1 MSVSGS
7 NETLN
12 SKHMKRASGIISQTG
27 VLLFPASSM
36 WQTQTNSKH
45 MKTIIFILMMTVAG
59 LSVKA
64 QKNEALYVVTST
76 DTIFFKKLVV
86 KTNQAVGELP
96 NGGKIKLAVDSIQ
109 RYSIKGRI
117 RQRLPVNG
125 RDGKTALM
133 ELVDFKNH
141 IGVYKYECYNGVRD
155 CTDAYFFYYRNNHCL
170 NYHCNPNHKQVVAFL
185 KGEVSENSYND
196 LANLK

>member
-1 MSVSGS
+1 
-7 NETLN
+7 
-12 SKHMKRASGIISQTG
+12 
-27 VLLFPASSM
+27 
-36 WQTQTNSKH
+36 

-76 DTIFFKKLVV
+76 DTIFFKKLMV
-86 KTNQAVGELP
+86 KANQAVGELP

-155 CTDAYFFYYRNNHCL
+155 CMDAYFFYYRNNQCL
-170 NYHCNPNHKQVVAFL
+170 NYHCNPSHKQVVAFL
-185 KGEVSENSYND
+185 NGEASANLYND
-196 LANLK
+196 LADLK